1 VKWFRRSPARAA
13 YAGFWRRTAAVLL
26 DSWLYMAISLPLF
39 LILGGAAGGSAN
51 EAELLRALE
60 DGDILRLVL
69 LSQTGGGLVD
79 SMIQQVLPMIA
90 IIACWMKWGG
100 TPGKLLMGCAV
111 VDAASHRRLSFF
123 QAVLRYIGYF
133 ISSLPLGLGFLWVAW
148 HPRRQGF
155 HDLIAKTVVL
165 RDRDDLSTRSLEEL
179 ARPFAS

>member
-1 VKWFRRSPARAA
+1 VKWFRRSSARAA

-26 DSWLYMAISLPLF
+26 DSWLYLAISLPLII
-39 LILGGAAGGSAN
+39 LLGGSIGGGAGETG
-51 EAELLRALE
+51 LLQALE
-60 DGDILRLVL
+60 DGDMLPLVL
-69 LSQTGGGLVD
+69 LSQTGGSLAGALL
-79 SMIQQVLPMIA
+79 QHVLPMVA

-123 QAVLRYIGYF
+123 QAVLRYVGYF
-133 ISSLPLGLGFLWVAW
+133 ISSLPLGLGFLWVVW

-165 RDRDDLSTRSLEEL
+165 RDREDLSTRSLEEL
-179 ARPFAS
+179 TRPFA